1 MTDWQYC
8 KKIMK
13 RHGKGYYFATRFFPK
28 EIRFATYAFYAWVR
42 KLDDIVDETENK
54 LKAKEDFKNWIT
66 DWRKTEGGESVARPE
81 MRAFIKVAKKWKI
94 KKEFTESFINSMQM
108 DLEKNSYK
116 NMAELKEY
124 MYGSA
129 TIIGLVM
136 LQITE
141 SFTEEAKPYAEA
153 LGEAMQLTN
162 FLRDVKDDYQKRGR
176 IYIPEDELKKYELD
190 LEDVKNQRLCRPFV
204 KFKIDQAKVLF
215 NKSRDGIKFLHPKA
229 RFPIL
234 LSSYIYESILDE
246 IEKQDYNVFI
256 KRAKTNLWKKI
267 IITFKTYIWYRKNM

>member
-1 MTDWQYC
+1 MTDWDYC
-8 KKIMK
+8 KKIQK
-13 RHGKGYYFATRFFPK
+13 KHGKGYYFATRFFPK
-28 EIRFATYAFYAWVR
+28 KIRLATYAFYAWVR

-54 LKAKEDFKNWIT
+54 IKAKEDFENWIT
-66 DWRKTEGGESVARPE
+66 DWRKTESGENVARPE

-94 KKEFTESFINSMQM
+94 KKEFTESFIKSMQM
-108 DLEKNSYK
+108 DLEKKSYK
-116 NMAELKEY
+116 NMAELEDY

-129 TIIGLVM
+129 TVIGLVM
-136 LQITE
+136 LQITG
-141 SFTEEAKPYAEA
+141 SLTEEAKPYAKA

-204 KFKIDQAKVLF
+204 KFKIDQARVLF

-234 LSSYIYESILDE
+234 LSSNLYEAILDE
-246 IEKQDYNVFI
+246 IEKKDYDVFR
-256 KRAKTNLWKKI
+256 KRAKANIFQKI